1 MLGASSLEDA
11 NMPQILVLMG
21 LFAGLGQWLQHRR
34 KERGPAWLLVPML
47 LCYALACL
55 ATVWLL
61 LAVMIVLGS

>member
-1 MLGASSLEDA
+1 
-11 NMPQILVLMG
+11 MPQILLLMA
-21 LFAGLGQWLQHRR
+21 LFGGLGRWLQHRR